1 VAERRTSVNSTMSTD
16 TSDTLQTQSFDSV
29 HITLNI
35 ETGSMLPLA
44 LR

>member
-1 VAERRTSVNSTMSTD
+1 MRRPSADSEMSEV
-16 TSDTLQTQSFDSV
+16 LQTETFDSV

-35 ETGSMLPLA
+35 ETGSLLPLA